1 MAKEKDVEA
10 YIEELKQITEKLEA
24 GDLKLKDAIEL
35 YKQGTVLAAKT
46 EKLLGQYEDE
56 IEIIE
61 KSDYEDQ

>member
-10 YIEELKQITEKLEA
+10 YIDELGQITEKLEA

-35 YKQGTVLAAKT
+35 YKQGNILAAKA
-46 EKLLGQYEDE
+46 EKLLGQYESE

-61 KSDYEDQ
+61 KSNFEDQ